1 MFSLFAQA
9 VGNNKGDA
17 AAVAGGSLACMAVMG
32 LFYLALIVF
41 VMVCWWK
48 IFERTGHGGAM
59 SLLLLVPFV
68 NFYMLYMLAFK
79 PWPAYEGTGSRRSR
93 AESEEDDE
101 DDEDRRPR
109 RRRDADD
116 RE

>member
-1 MFSLFAQA
+1 MLSLFAQA
-9 VGNNKGDA
+9 AGNNNVDP
-17 AAVAGGSLACMAVMG
+17 AAVAGGSLACMAGFG
-32 LFYLALIVF
+32 LLYLAIIVF
-41 VMVCWWK
+41 VFVCWWR

-79 PWPAYEGTGSRRSR
+79 PWPAFEGGSRRRSR
-93 AESEEDDE
+93 AEEED

-109 RRRDADD
+109 RRRRDADD
-116 RE
+116 GE